1 LPAPLFSGN
10 FAGPALEWRVDCA
23 TETADRLQ
31 GRAARVA
38 PRLIAVRLVRSLG
51 QGALAVDFAL
61 YARALHWSP
70 AFFGTVIG
78 VGLFV
83 AAASTAIVGPLSDRL
98 GRKPFLLAYE
108 GFAFCGALLA
118 LSSAARWPLAAVAT
132 AVGYGRGPNAA
143 PGLFGVV
150 EQAWLARSLPREGLA
165 RTFAKNAAAGFFGT
179 AIGSALGGLP
189 ALWAG
194 VLPGALAYRPLF
206 ALAAVS
212 EAVAFLLLAGVAD
225 RQLPAGPREAPAE
238 TRLRRREHSLLARL
252 AGLNALN
259 GIGIGLG
266 GPLISWWL
274 AERYGAGP
282 ATIGPLIAVALFLSG
297 ISALG
302 AGRAGRR
309 FGTVR
314 VVVAMRGLGLALLV
328 LMPFM
333 PSYPLAMLCY
343 ALRMVLNRGT
353 AGPRQAL
360 ALGLVR
366 AQRRGLA
373 ATVSSFSTQLPRAAG
388 PALTGVL
395 FGAGALAA
403 PFLLAALFQGG
414 YLLLYPLLFAAED
427 PERPVADRRPRD

>member
-1 LPAPLFSGN
+1 MR
-10 FAGPALEWRVDCA
+10 FA
-23 TETADRLQ
+23 
-31 GRAARVA
+31 
-38 PRLIAVRLVRSLG
+38 RSLG

-70 AFFGTVIG
+70 AFFGAVLG
-78 VGLFV
+78 AGLLF

-108 GFAFCGALLA
+108 GFAFCGALAA
-118 LSSAARWPLAAVAT
+118 LFSASRWPLAVVAML
-132 AVGYGRGPNAA
+132 AGYGRGPNAA

-189 ALWAG
+189 ALWAAA
-194 VLPGALAYRPLF
+194 LPGALSYRPLF

-212 EAVAFLLLAGVAD
+212 EAVSFLLLVGTEDAE
-225 RQLPAGPREAPAE
+225 LPAIARQAPAE
-238 TRLRRREHSLLARL
+238 MQLRRREHGLLARL

-259 GIGIGLG
+259 GLGLGLG
-266 GPLISWWL
+266 GPLVSWWL

-282 ATIGPLIAVALFLSG
+282 ATIGPAIGAALFFCGL
-297 ISALG
+297 SALG
-302 AGRAGRR
+302 AGRVGRR
-309 FGTVR
+309 FGAVR
-314 VVVAMRGLGLALLV
+314 VVVAMRGVGLALLV
-328 LMPFM
+328 LMPFA
-333 PSYPLAMLCY
+333 PNYPLAMLCY
-343 ALRMVLNRGT
+343 ALRMILNRGT

-366 AQRRGLA
+366 AHRRGLA
-373 ATVSSFSTQLPRAAG
+373 ATVSSFSTQLPRALG

-403 PFLLAALFQGG
+403 PFLLAALFQAG
-414 YLLLYPLLFAAED
+414 YLLLYPLLFAGED
-427 PERPVADRRPRD
+427 PERPVAARGPSD

>member
-1 LPAPLFSGN
+1 MP
-10 FAGPALEWRVDCA
+10 
-23 TETADRLQ
+23 
-31 GRAARVA
+31 RAAEGGRVA
-38 PRLIAVRLVRSLG
+38 PRLIAVRMVRSIG

-70 AFFGTVIG
+70 EFFGTVLGI
-78 VGLFV
+78 GLFF

-108 GFAFCGALLA
+108 ALAFCGALVA
-118 LSSAARWPLAAVAT
+118 LFGAWRWPLAGVAML
-132 AVGYGRGPNAA
+132 AGYGRGPNAA

-150 EQAWLARSLPREGLA
+150 EQAWLARSLPREGLG

-179 AIGSALGGLP
+179 AIGSALAGLP

-194 VLPGALAYRPLF
+194 LLPGALAYRPLF
-206 ALAAVS
+206 ALAATS
-212 EAVAFLLLAGVAD
+212 EAVSFLLLLGTAD
-225 RQLPAGPREAPAE
+225 TPLPAIAREAPAE
-238 TRLRRREHSLLARL
+238 THLRRREHGLLLRL

-259 GIGIGLG
+259 GFGIGLG
-266 GPLISWWL
+266 APLISWWL

-282 ATIGPLIAVALFLSG
+282 AAIGPAIAAALFFCG
-297 ISALG
+297 VSALG
-302 AGRAGRR
+302 AGRVGRR

-328 LMPFM
+328 AMPFA
-333 PSYPLAMLCY
+333 PNYPLAMLCY
-343 ALRMVLNRGT
+343 ALRMILNRGT

-366 AQRRGLA
+366 AHRRGLA
-373 ATVSSFSTQLPRAAG
+373 ATVSSFSTQLPRALG
-388 PALTGVL
+388 PALTGLL

-414 YLLLYPLLFAAED
+414 YLVLYPLLFAQED
-427 PERPVADRRPRD
+427 PERPVTARAPSD

>member
-1 LPAPLFSGN
+1 MDRRAQI
-10 FAGPALEWRVDCA
+10 AGA
-23 TETADRLQ
+23 
-31 GRAARVA
+31 VA

-61 YARALHWSP
+61 YARALGWSP
-70 AFFGTVIG
+70 GFFGTVLG
-78 VGLFV
+78 AGLFF

-108 GFAFCGALLA
+108 ALAFGGALLA
-118 LSSAARWPLAAVAT
+118 LFSAARWPLAGLAML
-132 AVGYGRGPNAA
+132 VGYGRGPNAA

-165 RTFAKNAAAGFFGT
+165 RSFAKNAAAGFFGT

-206 ALAAVS
+206 AIAAVS
-212 EAVAFLLLAGVAD
+212 EAIAFVLLLGAEDA
-225 RQLPAGPREAPAE
+225 RLPAQSREIPAE
-238 TRLRRREHSLLARL
+238 TQLRRREHGLLVRL

-259 GIGIGLG
+259 GLGIGLG
-266 GPLISWWL
+266 GPLISWWF

-282 ATIGPLIAVALFLSG
+282 AAIGPAIAAALFFCGL
-297 ISALG
+297 SALG
-302 AGRAGRR
+302 AGRIGRR

-314 VVVAMRGLGLALLV
+314 VVVAMRGAGLALLV
-328 LMPFM
+328 LMPFA
-333 PSYPLAMLCY
+333 PNYPLAMLCY
-343 ALRMVLNRGT
+343 ALRMILNRGT

-366 AQRRGLA
+366 AHRRGLA
-373 ATVSSFSTQLPRAAG
+373 ATVSSFSTQLPRALG
-388 PALTGVL
+388 PAATGLL
-395 FGAGALAA
+395 FGAGMLAA
-403 PFLLAALFQGG
+403 PFLLAALFQAG
-414 YLLLYPLLFAAED
+414 YLLFYPLLFAGED
-427 PERPVADRRPRD
+427 PERPMASRAPSG